1 MNMSAGGE
9 GAMGNMNMDDTPTM
23 RPAVGRGPLIF
34 AVVLTLLMLTVG
46 IGLAARFGDL
56 SMSSQSMSGS
66 TIDTAGCGPGGQ
78 CTAGN
83 TTSQSGPCKPP
94 SMSGMVMAGECTPTP
109 AAGNMSGASGG
120 HNMSPV
126 DVTNA
131 TAADPNTRGNQPLT
145 YTLAAGGVKQ
155 FELTA
160 SVIKWNI
167 LPDVQLGAYAY
178 NGQVPGPE
186 IRVTE
191 GDKIRVVVHNQL
203 PEATSIH
210 WHGLQ
215 IPNDMDGV
223 ADVTQPPIAAGGV
236 FTYEY
241 TMPNTPGTY
250 FYHTHK
256 DGDRQQPLGLYGA
269 LIIESKNP
277 TVKYDAEYTVMLGEW
292 RVTDG
297 KTYPAMDFDGMLPNY
312 FTINGKSYPA
322 TETIKV
328 KQGQQ
333 VLLRFIG
340 SGQFIHPM
348 HLHGQPFKIVATDG
362 NSVPEAA
369 QLTKSTVLV
378 GPGETYDV
386 VFTARAPGKWLLHCH
401 INHHITNNGQEVQGG
416 GGLTM
421 IIEVTP

>member
-1 MNMSAGGE
+1 
-9 GAMGNMNMDDTPTM
+9 MGNMNLDDTATM
-23 RPAVGRGPLIF
+23 RPAVGRGSLIF
-34 AVVLTLLMLTVG
+34 AVILTLLMLTVG

-56 SMSSQSMSGS
+56 SMSSQGMSGS

-83 TTSQSGPCKPP
+83 TTSQSGPCKTP
-94 SMSGMVMAGECTPTP
+94 SMPGMVMAGECTPTP
-109 AAGNMSGASGG
+109 AGGTGGMNMGGGGG

-131 TAADPNTRGNQPLT
+131 PAADPNARGNQPLT
-145 YTLAAGGVKQ
+145 YTLAAAGVKQ

-167 LPDVQLGAYAY
+167 LPDVQVGAYAY

-191 GDKIRVVVHNQL
+191 GDKIRVIVHNHL
-203 PEATSIH
+203 PEPTSIH

-215 IPNDMDGV
+215 IPNNMDGV

-241 TMPNTPGTY
+241 TVPNTPGSY
-250 FYHTHK
+250 FYHTHE
-256 DGDRQQPLGLYGA
+256 DADRQQSLGLYGA
-269 LIIESKNP
+269 YIIEAKNP
-277 TVKYDAEYTVMLGEW
+277 TVKYDAEYTIMLNEL
-292 RVTDG
+292 RVVNGQTW
-297 KTYPAMDFDGMLPNY
+297 PSMDFDGMLPNY
-312 FTINGKSYPA
+312 FTINGKSYPS

-328 KQGQQ
+328 KQGQK

-362 NSVPEAA
+362 NPVPEAA
-369 QLTKSTVLV
+369 QLTKNTLLV

-386 VFTARAPGKWLLHCH
+386 AFTARAPGKWLLHCH

-421 IIEVTP
+421 IVEVAP